1 MMGMKKCKKCQLV
14 KPLEEFYR
22 DVGMRDGYR
31 NDCRNDCKVC
41 NAAASRIRYQANPTG
56 AIGRV
61 KRWQQEHADRVNAYH
76 RARRSDPAVKR
87 AERSAYLQ
95 RKYGVSIEE
104 YEAMLA
110 RQGGG
115 CGICGKAPSSRI
127 SLHVD
132 HDHGTGRIRGLLC
145 FVCNSSLG
153 ELDDPELLRAAL
165 RYVEPPGERDP
176 RIEARIADLKA
187 RRLAAAG

>member
-1 MMGMKKCKKCQLV
+1 MKTCKKCQLV
-14 KPLEEFYR
+14 KPFEEFYR
-22 DVGMRDGYR
+22 DAGMRDGYR
-31 NDCRNDCKVC
+31 NDCKAC
-41 NAAASRIRYQANPTG
+41 NAAASRLRYQANPEA
-56 AIGRV
+56 AIARV
-61 KRWQQEHADRVNAYH
+61 KRWQQENADRVNAYH
-76 RARRSDPAVKR
+76 RTRRSDPAVKR

-104 YEAMLA
+104 YEAMLV

-115 CGICGKAPSSRI
+115 CGICGRSPSSQV

-132 HDHGTGRIRGLLC
+132 HDHRTGRIRGLLC

-153 ELDDPELLRAAL
+153 ELDDRDLLRAAL
-165 RYVEPPGERDP
+165 RYVEPPVERDLL
-176 RIEARIADLKA
+176 IEARVADLKA